1 MEVVAITGLT
11 GKSGAWMLQY
21 MLEQQDSLKDYHFK
35 VAIRETS
42 NIKNFSTAQFSH
54 EFVTGNLTD
63 EEYLDELCVDI
74 DTLFHIAGIDK
85 SLLLVKAAVK
95 AGVKRIVLVH
105 TTGIYSKYKEA
116 GELYRQIEN
125 EIAAM
130 IDGKDISL
138 TILRPTMIYGNLNDG
153 NISVF
158 IKMVDKLR
166 FFPVV
171 DHANYALQPVWAKD
185 LGKAYYQVLINPTA
199 TKNKDYILSGGA
211 EILLIDI
218 FHAIENYLGKK
229 NKYVSIP
236 YPIAY
241 AGAWCFYFL
250 TFGKKDFRE
259 KVQRLVEPRVFSHQE
274 ATKDFGYNPTTFG
287 VGVKEEIE
295 EYIKATR
302 ISN

>member
-11 GKSGAWMLQY
+11 GKSGTWMLQQ
-21 MLEQQDSLKDYHFK
+21 MLIEHEALNDYYFK
-35 VAIRETS
+35 VAVRQTS
-42 NIKNFSTAQFSH
+42 NINNFSKAQFNY
-54 EFVTGNLTD
+54 ELVIGNLTD
-63 EEYLDELCVDI
+63 GDYLNKLCAGI

-125 EIAAM
+125 EIIAM
-130 IDGKDISL
+130 IEGKDISL
-138 TILRPTMIYGNLNDG
+138 TILRPTMIYGNLKDG

-185 LGKAYYQVLINPTA
+185 LGVAYYQVLINPVA

-218 FHAIENYLGKK
+218 FHAIENHLGRK

-259 KVQRLVEPRVFSHQE
+259 KVQRLVEPRVFSHQD
-274 ATKDFGYNPTTFG
+274 ATKDFGYNPATFE
-287 VGVKEEIE
+287 VGVKEELE

>member
-11 GKSGAWMLQY
+11 GKSGDWMLKR
-21 MLEQQDSLKDYHFK
+21 MLIEQGALNDYYFK
-35 VAIRETS
+35 VAVRETS
-42 NIKNFSTAQFSH
+42 NINNFSKAQFNY
-54 EFVTGNLTD
+54 ELVIGNLTD
-63 EEYLDELCVDI
+63 EDYLNELCAGI
-74 DTLFHIAGIDK
+74 DTLFHIAGISK

-125 EIAAM
+125 EIEAM
-130 IDGKDISL
+130 VEGKDISL
-138 TILRPTMIYGNLNDG
+138 TILRPTMIYGNLKDG

-166 FFPVV
+166 IFPVV
-171 DHANYALQPVWAKD
+171 DHAKYALQPVWAKD
-185 LGKAYYQVLINPTA
+185 LGEAYFQVLINPVV

-211 EILLIDI
+211 EIELIDI
-218 FHAIENYLGKK
+218 FRVIEKHLGKK

-236 YPIAY
+236 FPIAY
-241 AGAWCFYFL
+241 AGAWFLFCF

-259 KVQRLVEPRVFSHQE
+259 KVQRLVEPRVYMHQG
-274 ATKDFGYNPTTFG
+274 ATKDFGYNPVTFEIG
-287 VGVKEEIE
+287 IKEEIE
-295 EYIKATR
+295 EYKKIKA
-302 ISN
+302 NN

>member
-11 GKSGAWMLQY
+11 GKSGTWMLQQ
-21 MLEQQDSLKDYHFK
+21 MLIEHEALNDYYFK
-35 VAIRETS
+35 VAVRQTS
-42 NIKNFSTAQFSH
+42 NINNFSKAQFNY
-54 EFVTGNLTD
+54 EIVIGNLTD
-63 EEYLDELCVDI
+63 GDYLNKLCAGI

-125 EIAAM
+125 EIEA
-130 IDGKDISL
+130 IIQGKGISL
-138 TILRPTMIYGNLNDG
+138 TILRPTMIYGNLKDG

-185 LGKAYYQVLINPTA
+185 LGKAYYQVLINPIA
-199 TKNKDYILSGGA
+199 TNNKDYILSGGA

-218 FHAIENYLGKK
+218 FHTIENYLGRK

-250 TFGKKDFRE
+250 TFCKKDFRE

-274 ATKDFGYNPTTFG
+274 ATKDFGYNPAIFG
-287 VGVKEEIE
+287 VGVKDEIE
-295 EYIKATR
+295 EYIKATK
-302 ISN
+302 IIN